1 MEETKELQ
9 NVYKIFRTLIYVTL
23 LIEFFV
29 YAMPY
34 QTLASMGNLMLDF
47 HDRLSQFAI
56 YKHGNL
62 IYSKLVTLLL
72 VFVTCIG
79 TRNKKH
85 IEFDAQKM
93 VFIPLGAG
101 LALVVLSVWVYGW
114 NMPARFYA
122 VRLNIWIY
130 MIASIFGTLFV
141 HTALDNIN

>member
-34 QTLASMGNLMLDF
+34 QTLASLGTLCLDF

-72 VFVTCIG
+72 VIITCIG
-79 TRNKKH
+79 TRNKKK

-93 VFIPLGAG
+93 IFIPRPDRKS
-101 LALVVLSVWVYGW
+101 VV
-114 NMPARFYA
+114 
-122 VRLNIWIY
+122 
-130 MIASIFGTLFV
+130 
-141 HTALDNIN
+141 

>member
-34 QTLASMGNLMLDF
+34 QTLASMGNRMLDF

-62 IYSKLVTLLL
+62 IYCKLVTLLR
-72 VFVTCIG
+72 C
-79 TRNKKH
+79 
-85 IEFDAQKM
+85 
-93 VFIPLGAG
+93 
-101 LALVVLSVWVYGW
+101 LS
-114 NMPARFYA
+114 PA
-122 VRLNIWIY
+122 
-130 MIASIFGTLFV
+130 
-141 HTALDNIN
+141 